1 MQEVPLWACYG
12 LRYADHFIYSPMPKS
27 RAQKADLLT
36 ALNQAL
42 GRKGVVFF
50 SYSSL
55 KVAELE
61 ALRKELR
68 KDNSAIVVAK
78 RNLLRLALKEHG
90 ITTDEAGL
98 QGAIAVAAGDDEVTP
113 AKTVATFKQK
123 HESVVLQGGLLEQR
137 FMSAAE
143 VTQLATLPSKPELLG
158 KLVGTLQAPVSG
170 LVNVLAGNL
179 RGLVTVFDAI
189 KAQKAS

>member
-1 MQEVPLWACYG
+1 
-12 LRYADHFIYSPMPKS
+12 MPKS

-78 RNLLRLALKEHG
+78 RNLLRLALQEHG

-123 HESVVLQGGLLEQR
+123 HDSVVLQGGLLEQR
-137 FMSAAE
+137 FISAAE

-189 KAQKAS
+189 KAQKTS